1 MLCSS
6 LYIPVG
12 NLQQKMCIF
21 TDELILSVQYMYL
34 SRGHLMGGESPI
46 LDVISPP
53 TRVGWIMLEIY
64 LLFYSPIPII
74 LPHYSRAT
82 AYYSRIIAE
91 LEFTIGRK

>member
-6 LYIPVG
+6 LYIAVG

-53 TRVGWIMLEIY
+53 TSVGRIMLENLPLFPNSHNFTPLFQSY
-64 LLFYSPIPII
+64 CLLLS
-74 LPHYSRAT
+74 HYCRA
-82 AYYSRIIAE
+82 RIHY
-91 LEFTIGRK
+91 R

>member
-34 SRGHLMGGESPI
+34 SRGHLMGGGSPI
-46 LDVISPP
+46 LDVVSPL
-53 TRVGWIMLEIY
+53 TRVGRIMLQN
-64 LLFYSPIPII
+64 LPII
-74 LPHYSRAT
+74 LFPDSHNFTRAT
-82 AYYSRIIAE
+82 VYLLLLHYCRARIHY
-91 LEFTIGRK
+91 R

>member
-53 TRVGWIMLEIY
+53 TRVGRIMLEN
-64 LLFYSPIPII
+64 LPII
-74 LPHYSRAT
+74 LCPDSHNFTPLFPSYCLLLSHYCRA
-82 AYYSRIIAE
+82 RIHY
-91 LEFTIGRK
+91 R